1 MEQENSDWPLR
12 AEEVEDSQPAA
23 GDGYQVKLEFFEG
36 PLDLLLFLIRKK
48 KIDINDIP
56 MAVITRDYLDYL
68 EKKDQINLDREA
80 EFLLIAS
87 LLIYI
92 KSQMLL
98 PREQEAL
105 AEDDPRQQL
114 VDRLLEFQ
122 KVKVASS
129 LLREKEEVELQRW
142 RRTFRPPLEKPD
154 ELELLEVSLFDLAET
169 FFLIMKRR
177 ERENLRII
185 KGKDVSAEEKLKEI
199 TDYLEKNGS
208 MDFLD
213 YFSSQDS
220 LEEALVSFF
229 CLLELVK
236 NHLVVAVQE
245 ELFQT
250 IRVWLRKDKTHHQ
263 LHGPSHE

>member
-1 MEQENSDWPLR
+1 
-12 AEEVEDSQPAA
+12 
-23 GDGYQVKLEFFEG
+23 
-36 PLDLLLFLIRKK
+36 LLFAPSNRRL
-48 KIDINDIP
+48 
-56 MAVITRDYLDYL
+56 
-68 EKKDQINLDREA
+68 
-80 EFLLIAS
+80 
-87 LLIYI
+87 
-92 KSQMLL
+92 
-98 PREQEAL
+98 L

-122 KVKVASS
+122 KIKVASS